1 MVDYKSILQKEITL
15 DPENWEA
22 HKALAHQMVDDMYD
36 YLSKVD
42 EQKAWMKTPSSTIDK
57 LTEDLQ
63 SNGESLTNIYQEFKA
78 NILPYRKGNIH
89 PRYFSW
95 VEGTGTITG
104 VLADMLA
111 STMNS
116 NNAIGDHSA
125 MYVERQ
131 VLNWCKEIVGY
142 PKDASGV
149 LVSGGSI
156 ANVTGLV
163 VARNN
168 FMEGIIKKS
177 GLVNF
182 GKQLI
187 VYCSEETHN
196 CIFKAVETIGIGSL
210 FLRKIAVN
218 ANFEIDIEVLGSA
231 IREDR
236 ESGLLP
242 FCIVGNAGT
251 VNTGAIDPLEKL
263 ANICKEEGMW
273 FHVDGAIGA
282 VVNLVPEYAEKMKG
296 LQMADSI
303 AFDLHKW
310 MYINYEAGCI
320 LIKDQVANK
329 NAFIQEAKYLAK
341 HERGLASGPETYSN
355 YGLDLSK
362 SFKSLKIWMNI
373 REHGIDKYRNCI
385 RQNIALAFYMESV
398 ISMEENLEML
408 TPVTLNIV
416 CYRYNPGGL
425 NIDQL
430 NNLNQE
436 LLMRM
441 QESGIAAPSYT
452 VVHHQYAIRLS
463 ITNHRTK
470 VSDIDSVI
478 EASKELGASLSQSK
492 EYVK

>member
-1 MVDYKSILQKEITL
+1 MVDFKNILQKEISL
-15 DPENWEA
+15 DPENWED
-22 HKALAHQMVDDMYD
+22 HRALAHRMVDDIYD
-36 YLSKVD
+36 YLSTVKD
-42 EQKAWMKTPSSTIDK
+42 QKAWMKTPENTIDM
-57 LTEDLQ
+57 LTSSMPTTGNDLP
-63 SNGESLTNIYQEFKA
+63 EIYQDFKE

-95 VEGTGTITG
+95 VEGNGTITG

-111 STMNS
+111 SAMNS
-116 NNAIGDHSA
+116 NNAIGDHA
-125 MYVERQ
+125 GMYVERQ

-142 PKDASGV
+142 PEEASGV

-163 VARNN
+163 VARNQ
-168 FMEGIIKKS
+168 FMDGVIKKS
-177 GLVNF
+177 GLKQF
-182 GKQLI
+182 DKQLI

-196 CIFKAVETIGIGSL
+196 CVFKAVETIGIGSS
-210 FLRKIAVN
+210 FLRKIPVDV
-218 ANFEIDIEVLGSA
+218 NFEIDLNVLEATIEEDKKLGL
-231 IREDR
+231 I
-236 ESGLLP
+236 P

-263 ANICKEEGMW
+263 SVICKREGMW

-282 VVNLVPEYAEKMKG
+282 VVHLVPEYADKMKG
-296 LQMADSI
+296 LPMADSI

-310 MYINYEAGCI
+310 LYINYEAGCI
-320 LIKDQVANK
+320 LIKNAAANK

-341 HERGLASGPETYSN
+341 HERGLASGPETFSN

-362 SFKSLKIWMNI
+362 SFKSLKVWMNL
-373 REHGIDKYRNCI
+373 REHGIEKYRDLI

-398 ISMEENLEML
+398 IVREGVLEML

-425 NIDQL
+425 SLDEL
-430 NNLNQE
+430 NYLNKE
-436 LLMRM
+436 LLMTM

-452 VVHHQYAIRLS
+452 IVNGQYAIRLS
-463 ITNHRTK
+463 ITNHRTT
-470 VSDIDSVI
+470 VNDIDMVI
-478 EASKELGASLSQSK
+478 QESK
-492 EYVK
+492 